1 MSGFA
6 LEEYTV
12 PKFGSWKQVVGGT
25 MPKDAGE
32 NSSQLG
38 QIRKIASKV
47 PGPGHFDISHMD
59 QKSWAS
65 KGGHFVKSAKDAGW
79 KANKVP
85 PVGQYHV
92 AEAVGYTKK
101 RTMGGKLPQAARGC
115 HFWDTAAARS
125 SVTPA
130 PGKYEPHGQP
140 QHLQV
145 PNFTKTKT
153 ESRSTKKPAHPGPGQ
168 YDVNHSLTEERI
180 PNYGTDK
187 QAPKTFI
194 DRIKADKAKLP
205 APGHCGI
212 PDSKV
217 VNTKGVQKHANG
229 LLHSRAI
236 ACSSDM

>member
-25 MPKDAGE
+25 MPKDSGE

-38 QIRKIASKV
+38 QIRKIAAKI
-47 PGPGHFDISHMD
+47 PGPGHFDISHLD
-59 QKSWAS
+59 KKDWDS
-65 KGGHFVKSAKDAGW
+65 KGGHFVKSSKDAGW

-92 AEAVGYTKK
+92 AESVAHTKP

-115 HFWDTAAARS
+115 HFWDTAVSRS
-125 SVTPA
+125 TLVPA
-130 PGKYEPHGQP
+130 PGRYEPGGLV
-140 QHLQV
+140 QHV
-145 PNFTKTKT
+145 RIPSFNKTKT
-153 ESRSTKKPAHPGPGQ
+153 ETRSGKKPQIPGPGQ
-168 YDVNHSLTEERI
+168 YEVNHSQVEDRT

-217 VNTKGVQKHANG
+217 VNPKCVQKHTNT
-229 LLHSRAI
+229 LLHSKA
-236 ACSSDM
+236 ASLNAGN

>member
-25 MPKDAGE
+25 MPKDSGE

-38 QIRKIASKV
+38 QIKKFGGKT
-47 PGPGHFDISHMD
+47 PGPGHFDISHLD
-59 QKSWAS
+59 AKAWSN
-65 KGGHFVKSAKDAGW
+65 KGYNFVKSTKDHGW

-92 AEAVGYTKK
+92 AEALNYTKT
-101 RTMGGKLPQAARGC
+101 RSCGGKLPQAARGC
-115 HFWDTAAARS
+115 HFWDTATARS
-125 SVTPA
+125 SATPA
-130 PGKYEPHGQP
+130 PGKYEPHGLPKKVQIP
-140 QHLQV
+140 S
-145 PNFTKTKT
+145 FTKVTT
-153 ESRSTKKPAHPGPGQ
+153 ESRSPKKPAQPGPGQ
-168 YDVNHSLTEERI
+168 YQVSHSQVEQRA
-180 PNYGTDK
+180 PNYPQDK

-205 APGHCGI
+205 APGHCGV

-217 VNTKGVQKHANG
+217 HNSKGVRQHANA
-229 LLHSRAI
+229 LLNAKAQSI
-236 ACSSDM
+236 VSEY